1 MVEMKRAGI
10 PLLATAVVI
19 GCGSPA
25 DKPGAAIKLVSEP
38 PAKTTTRDM
47 RKADEMKPTLPEAL
61 EAELAA
67 IRDDPVESVGFGLKA
82 YLPYEPTGAQ
92 SLMNSDDPA
101 VTKRLLAEASGAGDT
116 AYRLA
121 VLHVLGK
128 RTDATVDAALIQL
141 LSDDA
146 LRATTAYLLGRVGYK
161 GYLPR
166 TRDVATVQTALRA
179 HVKDNTTFTDPFYQK
194 TYRTQDFV
202 IAAYIRVTGPSRFRF
217 ADPSLEDLIG
227 LGLPE
232 FSDDARADL
241 LAQIERGYVNQNH
254 ASQ

>member
-1 MVEMKRAGI
+1 
-10 PLLATAVVI
+10 
-19 GCGSPA
+19 
-25 DKPGAAIKLVSEP
+25 
-38 PAKTTTRDM
+38 
-47 RKADEMKPTLPEAL
+47 MKPTLPEAL

-92 SLMNSDDPA
+92 SLMNSDAPA

-141 LSDDA
+141 LADDA
-146 LRATTAYLLGRVGYK
+146 LRATAAYLLGRVGYK

-166 TRDVATVQTALRA
+166 TRDVAAVRTALRA
-179 HVKDNTTFTDPFYQK
+179 HVKDKTTFTDPFYQK

-202 IAAYIRVTGPSRFRF
+202 LAAYIRVTGPSRFTF
-217 ADPSLEDLIG
+217 ANSSLEDLIG

-232 FSDDARADL
+232 FSDHVRADL
-241 LAQIERGYVNQNH
+241 LAQIERE
-254 ASQ
+254 